1 MGDRQESVR
10 PRKLARRWGT
20 LSRETNTPE
29 IHRMIWVEKDVK
41 DHPVP
46 TLLPPR
52 CRVVW
57 LERLLAKTEA
67 KKI

>member
-1 MGDRQESVR
+1 MGGVGNLSDPGNWQEI
-10 PRKLARRWGT
+10 GN
-20 LSRETNTPE
+20 LSRETNTAE
-29 IHRMIWVEKDVK
+29 IHRMIWVGKDVE

-57 LERLLAKTEA
+57 LECLLAKTETE
-67 KKI
+67 KF

>member
-1 MGDRQESVR
+1 MGN
-10 PRKLARRWGT
+10 
-20 LSRETNTPE
+20 LSRERNSPE